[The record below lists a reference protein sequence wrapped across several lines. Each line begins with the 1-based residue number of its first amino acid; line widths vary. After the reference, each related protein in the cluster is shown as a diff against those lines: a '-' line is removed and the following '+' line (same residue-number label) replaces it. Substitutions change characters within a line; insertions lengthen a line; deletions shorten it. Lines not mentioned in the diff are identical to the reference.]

1 MAKPKADRVNGSTQ
15 AEQIGAEQPA
25 GDGAADGAQPGET
38 GALAATSGT
47 DAMDEPGPEDFE
59 RHSGARLI
67 EDHAADL
74 ALEID
79 VHRRIRNR
87 GPVIAARALKGG
99 GKNPVV
105 KIGSRVFT
113 PRKRPEKS
121 GGGIGLAEV
130 GERSEAS
137 LD

>member
-1 MAKPKADRVNGSTQ
+1 MAKPKADKVNGVTQ
-15 AEQIGAEQPA
+15 AEQAPVADDA
-25 GDGAADGAQPGET
+25 GDVPPTGQHET
-38 GALAATSGT
+38 PQDLALPQG
-47 DAMDEPGPEDFE
+47 EPGPEDFE

-79 VHRRIRNR
+79 VQRRIRNR

-113 PRKRPEKS
+113 PRKRPEKA

>member
-1 MAKPKADRVNGSTQ
+1 MARKDTVKGSTQ
-15 AEQIGAEQPA
+15 AEQLGAEQPA
-25 GDGAADGAQPGET
+25 GNGASDGAQPAEPE
-38 GALAATSGT
+38 ALAETSGT
-47 DAMDEPGPEDFE
+47 DALDEPGPEDFE
-59 RHSGARLI
+59 RHNGARLI
-67 EDHAADL
+67 ADHAADL
-74 ALEID
+74 ALETD
-79 VHRRIRNR
+79 VQRRIRNR

-113 PRKRPEKS
+113 PRKRPKKA